1 MSDYLP
7 TSTDHLPAL
16 ADGHGLAA
24 PHAGDLRWADV
35 VALYLT
41 NASRSGSENTRRAY
55 RRHLEAFA
63 AVPLEV
69 GGAALPPIHH
79 LGDVTAVHLMGW
91 RAYIMGRDGLSA
103 GSRAQA
109 IAALRGFMRYA
120 GTQGWHT
127 IPSDRWRENLT
138 MPPADAERPFSV
150 LSDVEVVR
158 ILEAVEQDLMEAPP
172 EESHTL
178 RGAFQ
183 VAALFFMRVPWP
195 DELPDLHAPESED
208 VESFLASEVVE
219 AA

>member
-69 GGAALPPIHH
+69 GDAALPPIHH

-91 RAYIMGRDGLSA
+91 RA
-103 GSRAQA
+103 
-109 IAALRGFMRYA
+109 
-120 GTQGWHT
+120 
-127 IPSDRWRENLT
+127 
-138 MPPADAERPFSV
+138 
-150 LSDVEVVR
+150 
-158 ILEAVEQDLMEAPP
+158 
-172 EESHTL
+172 
-178 RGAFQ
+178 
-183 VAALFFMRVPWP
+183 
-195 DELPDLHAPESED
+195 
-208 VESFLASEVVE
+208 
-219 AA
+219 